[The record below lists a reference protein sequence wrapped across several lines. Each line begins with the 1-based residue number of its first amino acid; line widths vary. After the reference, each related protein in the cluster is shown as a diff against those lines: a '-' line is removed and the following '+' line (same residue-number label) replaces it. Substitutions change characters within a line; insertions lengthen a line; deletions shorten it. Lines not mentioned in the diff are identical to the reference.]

1 MFKNCLKGFDELF
14 AQESDIPAG
23 SVVLVTGIEGSL
35 KSSFVFN
42 LISNYLSDSNRH
54 AVYATMEETEE
65 SYLRNMTSI
74 GIKKMDN
81 MHIFDYTDMRNE
93 FKDVVPDIFKITED
107 MINFYKNKY
116 PDLEVFA
123 FDSLNAL
130 YSVLPPEN
138 LRHIMYYFFS
148 MLRDKGLTAFLILEN
163 SFREKHSSI
172 WNSDSMERPEFFL
185 ADGVIELGMI
195 ETTESVKRYIQIRKM
210 RAANHSMK
218 KYQLVVEK
226 DGIQVFGSV
235 Y

>member
-1 MFKNCLKGFDELF
+1 MFKNCLTGFDELF
-14 AQESDIPAG
+14 APECDIPAG

-42 LISNYLSDSNRH
+42 LISNYLAGSNSH

-65 SYLRNMTSI
+65 SYIRNMTSI

-81 MHIFDYTDMRNE
+81 MHIFDYRDMRHE
-93 FKDVVPDIFKITED
+93 FKDVVPDMIKITED
-107 MINFYKNKY
+107 MINFYTNKY
-116 PDLEVFA
+116 PDLSIFA

-138 LRHIMYYFFS
+138 LRKIMYHFFS
-148 MLRDKGLTAFLILEN
+148 MLREKGLTAFLILET
-163 SFREKHSSI
+163 SSREKHSSI
-172 WNSDSMERPEFFL
+172 WNSDPMERPEFFL

-195 ETTESVKRYIQIRKM
+195 ETTENVKRYIQIRKM

-226 DGIQVFGSV
+226 DGIHVFGSV

>member
-1 MFKNCLKGFDELF
+1 MFKNCLTGFDELF

-23 SVVLVTGIEGSL
+23 CVVLVTGIEGSL

-42 LISNYLSDSNRH
+42 LISKYLAGSNQH
-54 AVYATMEETEE
+54 AVYATMEENEE
-65 SYLRNMTSI
+65 SYLKNMKSI
-74 GIKKMDN
+74 GVKKMDN
-81 MHIFDYTDMRNE
+81 MHIFDYRDMRHE
-93 FKDVVPDIFKITED
+93 FKDVVPDMIKITED

-116 PDLEVFA
+116 PDLSVFA

-138 LRHIMYYFFS
+138 LRKIMYHFFS
-148 MLRDKGLTAFLILEN
+148 MLRDKGLTAFLILETR
-163 SFREKHSSI
+163 SREKHSSI
-172 WNSDSMERPEFFL
+172 WDSDPRETPEFFL

-195 ETTESVKRYIQIRKM
+195 ETMENVKRYIQIRKM

-226 DGIQVFGSV
+226 DGIHVFGYV